1 MKRLSPAWDSIHLW
15 ALRGMA
21 LLLIAAV
28 GGGTGHA
35 AEPASPSAGESNGVV
50 NEPVAGRPPV
60 AAAQAESP
68 ADLQVRYALARL
80 RLAELDLERALAA
93 NRETAG
99 AIGERELERLRT
111 HIEVMQKRLEIA
123 RAQPRTASRQAMVA
137 AAEAACVNARGDLDA
152 ALRAKG
158 RQDRSVSDLTIHRL
172 RAKLELSEIRL
183 ELCQNPEYELSLLDE
198 MQWNIDQLTDEVIDL
213 RHQVE
218 TGGTLDTGKP
228 D

>member
-1 MKRLSPAWDSIHLW
+1 MKHLAPAWDSSHLW
-15 ALRGMA
+15 AVRGMA
-21 LLLIAAV
+21 MFLIAAV

-35 AEPASPSAGESNGVV
+35 AGPASPSPRESNGVV

-60 AAAQAESP
+60 ATAQVESP

-123 RAQPRTASRQAMVA
+123 RAQPRTASRQEMVA

-183 ELCQNPEYELSLLDE
+183 KLCQNPEYELSLLDE
-198 MQWNIDQLTDEVIDL
+198 MQWNIDQLTDQVIDL

-218 TGGTLDTGKP
+218 AGGTQDTGRSK
-228 D
+228 